1 MVGGGKCKYLLYV
14 ASTHALAIRRR
25 HAANI
30 VRVLCQS
37 EEGDHLS
44 MRLTVHQT
52 HELNW
57 GAGSTPAVFRW
68 QEGHVGMARH
78 GYNGYNNLV

>member
-52 HELNW
+52 HELN
-57 GAGSTPAVFRW
+57 
-68 QEGHVGMARH
+68 
-78 GYNGYNNLV
+78 